1 MTNIMI
7 VLSLLHQLKYNLKMY
22 DEMFQEVEKI
32 YSISL
37 NNSEKK
43 NLLNKIKKN
52 LKIFVKSQ
60 SFPIDLG
67 IMIMFFINEIS
78 FLKPILNFLPYIA
91 QANRLKNTLFFLTIF
106 SDEIFLEKI
115 SEETIEKRIS
125 RYLRRKDNKQ

>member
-1 MTNIMI
+1 
-7 VLSLLHQLKYNLKMY
+7 MY
-22 DEMFQEVEKI
+22 DELFQEVENI

-43 NLLNKIKKN
+43 DLLKDIKKN
-52 LKIFVKSQ
+52 LNLFVKSQ
-60 SFPIDLG
+60 NFPINLG

-78 FLKPILNFLPYIA
+78 LLKPLLKWLPYTA
-91 QANRLKNTLFFLTIF
+91 QASRLKNTLFFLTIF

-125 RYLRRKDNKQ
+125 RYLKYKDNKQ

>member
-1 MTNIMI
+1 
-7 VLSLLHQLKYNLKMY
+7 MY

-43 NLLNKIKKN
+43 NLLNNIKKN
-52 LKIFVKSQ
+52 LNVFVKSQ
-60 SFPIDLG
+60 SFPINLG
-67 IMIMFFINEIS
+67 IKIMLFINEIS
-78 FLKPILNFLPYIA
+78 FLKPISNFLPYTA

-125 RYLRRKDNKQ
+125 RYLRHKDNKQ